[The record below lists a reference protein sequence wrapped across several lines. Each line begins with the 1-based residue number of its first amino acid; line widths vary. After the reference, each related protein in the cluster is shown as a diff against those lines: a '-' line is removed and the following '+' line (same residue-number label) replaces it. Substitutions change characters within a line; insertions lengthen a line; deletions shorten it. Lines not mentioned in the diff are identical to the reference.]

1 LGRTDGERCICIAL
15 VAAGNIFPTTPESA
29 MKLMEILVVGKI
41 RRAATAAG
49 NAQNQVKSKKQKV
62 KRIHNTMHNVVQ

>member
-29 MKLMEILVVGKI
+29 INLMEILVVGKI
-41 RRAATAAG
+41 GRAVTAEG
-49 NAQNQVKSKKQKV
+49 NAQKIIS
-62 KRIHNTMHNVVQ
+62 